1 MPICYMTKSITKLLD
16 YNPNALSV
24 KYMKH
29 TSHYTIVK
37 FMNNSKYLIMYCGN
51 QKPSMT
57 KHELQMASKCCG
69 VLHVL
74 KVSDN
79 DFKYVLTNYDILKKE
94 LENHLRK
101 MESICC
107 FKFKYYFYYTR
118 LINAGIH
125 L

>member
-1 MPICYMTKSITKLLD
+1 MTVCYIVQSITKLLN

-29 TSHYTIVK
+29 TNYYTIVK

-57 KHELQMASKCCG
+57 KHELKVASKCCG
-69 VLHVL
+69 VLYVL
-74 KVSDN
+74 QDN
-79 DFKYVLTNYDILKKE
+79 DKDLKYILTNYDILKKE
-94 LENHLRK
+94 LDNHLRK
-101 MESICC
+101 MESILC
-107 FKFKYYFYYTR
+107 FKFKYYFYFTR

-125 L
+125 I